1 MIRYRGT
8 YPANDQSILL
18 TNLNISPMPEIV
30 YTAAKI
36 PQMAGLL
43 PIDKTH
49 NARTINAT
57 FQLNGRTPDE
67 NEALSVQLARWAE
80 SAYEEQLTLDERP
93 GFYYLATLTG
103 ATEAD
108 LAEMWP
114 EVTLTFTCPYPYALS
129 SAIKDMAI
137 GNPFTYAGDIR
148 AWPTITFLAT
158 QAKTGAQW
166 SNGKG
171 IITLDYT
178 ILAGHTVIIDNAKH
192 LITDNGESVLQ
203 HLSLLSDW
211 LYLDPGGNTVT
222 GPGGL
227 VQWREVC
234 L

>member
-8 YPANDQSILL
+8 YPVNDQAIIL
-18 TNLNISPMPEIV
+18 TNLNITPVPEIE
-30 YTAAKI
+30 YTTAKI
-36 PQMAGLL
+36 PQMAGLM

-49 NARTINAT
+49 NARAINTT
-57 FQLNGRTPDE
+57 FQLNGKTPDE
-67 NEALSVQLARWAE
+67 NATLLAQLARW
-80 SAYEEQLTLDERP
+80 SDSDYEEQLTLDERP
-93 GFYYLATLTG
+93 GLYYLATLTG
-103 ATEAD
+103 STEAD

-129 SAIKDMAI
+129 TAIKDAAV

-158 QAKTGAQW
+158 EATAGAQW
-166 SNGKG
+166 SNGQR
-171 IITLDYT
+171 IVTLDYT

-192 LITDNGESVLQ
+192 AITDNGESILQ

-211 LYLDPGGNTVT
+211 MYLTKGQNTIT

-227 VQWREVC
+227 VQWRDIC